1 MSDTSKANSTV
12 PAKGAFVIT
21 PSNDEFEVA
30 VRMITVGT
38 AGVLV
43 FEDIFGLENT
53 TAELPPGNYPVAAI
67 KVLPATT
74 AANLTGWF

>member
-1 MSDTSKANSTV
+1 MSDTSRTQSTV
-12 PAKGAFVIT
+12 PASGAFAIT

-30 VRMITVGT
+30 VRMITVGV

-43 FEDIFGLENT
+43 FEDASGTVNT
-53 TAELPPGNYPVAAI
+53 TAELPPGNYPIVAI

-74 AANLTGWF
+74 AANLTGWY